1 VTVERHAIT
10 DRASWLELRERDL
23 TASDLGAW
31 LGVDRFKS
39 RLQLYAEKTMKQPPK
54 PDNAAMQRGRWLEA
68 AVLSAIREKTG
79 WTNVEPCR
87 EYLRDPHIRLGATP
101 DAVHFHPQGP
111 PTNIQCKVVSRPVH
125 ERDWASGPPLGYM
138 VQTVAEGMLLNAE
151 SSYLAALV
159 IDTYTAELF
168 MHPVPRH
175 GGAEAR
181 VRALAVEFW
190 SDVAAGKKP
199 PIDFTRDAAVIAA
212 MFPQSVPEPVLDLS
226 ADNRIRELL
235 EVRTVLT
242 DEISVAKDAL
252 ATIDTEIK
260 AKLGLAERA
269 ELPGWKLS
277 WKTQERKEY
286 IVPASTHRV
295 LRVTS
300 TEQEEEEAA

>member
-1 VTVERHAIT
+1 MIERHTVT
-10 DRASWLELRERDL
+10 DRASWLKLRERDL

-68 AVLSAIREKTG
+68 AVLSAVREKTG
-79 WTNVEPCR
+79 WTNVEQAR
-87 EYLRDPHIRLGATP
+87 HYLRDPDIRLGATP
-101 DAVHFHPQGP
+101 DALHFHPQGP
-111 PTNIQCKVVSRPVH
+111 PTNIQCKVVSRPVY
-125 ERDWASGPPLGYM
+125 ERDWANGPPLGYM
-138 VQTVAEGMLLNAE
+138 LQTLCEGMLLNAE
-151 SSYLAALV
+151 GSIIAALV

-175 GGAEAR
+175 AAAEAR
-181 VRALAVEFW
+181 IRALAVEFW

-199 PIDFTRDAAVIAA
+199 PIDFTRDADVIAA
-212 MFPQSVPEPVLDLS
+212 MFPQSTPEPVLDLS
-226 ADNRIRELL
+226 GDNRLPDLL
-235 EVRTVLT
+235 DARRIAKQ
-242 DEISVAKDAL
+242 EIADHEAAL

-260 AKLGLAERA
+260 AKLGEAERA

-277 WKTQERKEY
+277 WKTQTRKEY

-300 TEQEEEEAA
+300 TVEEEEEAA